1 MGQTGGHAAVASVG
15 SEHVARPGFRRRVN
29 GNKNTHSNGD
39 DDAASN
45 NCIDSYHVR
54 PTIRGADG
62 AGCAAAAVVLAVA
75 SVGSARVG

>member
-15 SEHVARPGFRRRVN
+15 SEHVARPSFRRRVN
-29 GNKNTHSNGD
+29 GNNNTHSNGD

-45 NCIDSYHVR
+45 NFIDAYHVR
-54 PTIRGADG
+54 PTIRGADSVG
-62 AGCAAAAVVLAVA
+62 YAAAAVVLAVA